1 MSLINCEI
9 NLDLN
14 WSEKCVICKVNRT
27 TTFAMTSP
35 KRYVQVGTLSTQDRT
50 FNNYN
55 QNLKEQ
61 STEINVNQKYWQKP
75 KIDI

>member
-1 MSLINCEI
+1 MSF
-9 NLDLN
+9 
-14 WSEKCVICKVNRT
+14 V
-27 TTFAMTSP
+27 TSL
-35 KRYVQVGTLSTQDRT
+35 KRYVQVVTLSTQDRT

-61 STEINVNQKYWQKP
+61 STEINVNQKSGQKP